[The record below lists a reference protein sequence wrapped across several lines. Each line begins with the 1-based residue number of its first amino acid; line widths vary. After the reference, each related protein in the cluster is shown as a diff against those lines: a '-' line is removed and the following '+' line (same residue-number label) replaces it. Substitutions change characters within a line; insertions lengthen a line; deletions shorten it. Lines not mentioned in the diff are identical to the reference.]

1 MSTEH
6 LKSIK
11 SRMGWQVGLQAATL
25 LAVGGVSSSVRDQTE
40 VIRGSL
46 ESLQDETI
54 AGFTSVTDAINSLE
68 ASLLTGI
75 EDIKWYLGSIDDK
88 LGKLIGLIE
97 FPMATES
104 TEQFRIGMELYKQ
117 EFYKKALK
125 CFEASVD
132 KNPLNLNA
140 KTGLYLTRKQLKT
153 KKNKE
158 LLLEIVKLT
167 GGNFLFHTKATS
179 EVKENSTNYFVNF
192 CFGELLEH
200 KDYKSI
206 IQCYENE
213 IEGYSREYLPIKL
226 KYINALV
233 LEGKEYSRY
242 LEEVLTEGH
251 LEKLMVF
258 FRYEEKNKHV
268 ISFLE
273 KVVSFIKLRL
283 PELENIE
290 ETPKQPVI
298 QKKAQFF
305 KKTLEKDVKILM
317 QLGFFETSLS
327 DKVKALK
334 TFYDAAK
341 SAPESLITAE
351 NLKKSNEE
359 NLKIIETIENP
370 KFFKE
375 SNSFC
380 HDAQAEIIKD
390 TNKHI
395 QAYKKKITS
404 GLKKEVTQLNKTI
417 KEFSTGYPKLEKD
430 SQESCQIV
438 RTFVSNIDQLKEV
451 ITLEKI
457 FAKKT

>member
-11 SRMGWQVGLQAATL
+11 SRMGWQVGLQTATL
-25 LAVGGVSSSVRDQTE
+25 LAVGGVSTSVREQTD
-40 VIRGSL
+40 VIRDSL
-46 ESLQDETI
+46 DSLQDETI
-54 AGFTSVTDAINSLE
+54 EGFTSVTEAINSLE

-104 TEQFRIGMELYKQ
+104 TEQFKIGMELYKQ
-117 EFYKKALK
+117 EFYSKALK
-125 CFEASVD
+125 CFEVSVD

-140 KTGLYLTRKQLKT
+140 KIGLYLTRKQLKT

-167 GGNFLFHTKATS
+167 GGNFLFHTKATTD
-179 EVKENSTNYFVNF
+179 VKENSTNYFINF
-192 CFGELLEH
+192 CFGELLEQ
-200 KDYKSI
+200 KEYKSI
-206 IQCYENE
+206 IQYYENE

-233 LEGKEYSRY
+233 LEGKEYDQY

-251 LEKLMVF
+251 LKKLMVF

-290 ETPKQPVI
+290 ETSNQPII
-298 QKKAQFF
+298 QKKALFF
-305 KKTLEKDVKILM
+305 KKTLEKDVKTLM

-341 SAPESLITAE
+341 SSPESLITAE
-351 NLKKSNEE
+351 NLKISNEE

-380 HDAQAEIIKD
+380 HDAQAQIIKE

-395 QAYKKKITS
+395 QSYKKKIKS
-404 GLKKEVTQLNKTI
+404 SLKKEVTQLNKTI
-417 KEFSTGYPKLEKD
+417 TEFSTGYPKLEKD

-451 ITLEKI
+451 ISLEKI
-457 FAKKT
+457 FTKQT